1 MLAITRKGS
10 QSTKGDFIMKDMIAK
25 DDLYGIADLF
35 DDMFKPV
42 FFERKPAGMMKTDI
56 KENDKQI
63 EFDIDMPGYAKDQ
76 INVTF
81 EKGYLQVSAK
91 KEEHHSEDDKNNGY
105 VRRERSFACS
115 RTYYVG
121 DKIKEEDIK
130 AKYENGV
137 LSLVVPKEL
146 PKLQPEHKIKID

>member
-1 MLAITRKGS
+1 
-10 QSTKGDFIMKDMIAK
+10 MKDMIAK
-25 DDLYGIADLF
+25 DDFYGLADMF

-42 FFERKPAGMMKTDI
+42 FYERKSAGAMKTDI
-56 KENDKQI
+56 KENEKQI
-63 EFDIDMPGYAKDQ
+63 ELDIDMPGFAKDQ

-81 EKGYLQVSAK
+81 EKGYLQVSAQ
-91 KEEHHSEDDKNNGY
+91 KEQYKSTDDKNNGY

-137 LSLVVPKEL
+137 LSLVVPREL
-146 PKLQPEHKIKID
+146 PKPEPEHKIKID

>member
-1 MLAITRKGS
+1 
-10 QSTKGDFIMKDMIAK
+10 
-25 DDLYGIADLF
+25 
-35 DDMFKPV
+35 
-42 FFERKPAGMMKTDI
+42 
-56 KENDKQI
+56 
-63 EFDIDMPGYAKDQ
+63 MPGYAKDQ

-91 KEEHHSEDDKNNGY
+91 KEEHHSEDDKNKGY

>member
-1 MLAITRKGS
+1 
-10 QSTKGDFIMKDMIAK
+10 MKDLMLK
-25 DDLYGIADLF
+25 DGLYGITDMF

-42 FFERKPAGMMKTDI
+42 FFERKQDLMKTDI
-56 KENDKQI
+56 KEDEKQI
-63 EFDIDMPGYAKDQ
+63 ELDIDMPGYNKDQ
-76 INVTF
+76 INVTL

-91 KEEHHSEDDKNNGY
+91 KEEYKSTDDKAKGY
-105 VRRERSFACS
+105 VRRERSFACQ

-121 DKIKEEDIK
+121 DKVKEEEIK

-146 PKLQPEHKIKID
+146 PKPEPQHKIKID